1 MCGKQE
7 IFRQKQKRLMIM
19 LLLLFHM
26 KVITVHIRLSKN
38 GERFME
44 RNSRNSQ
51 GYKLESQ
58 IREAYGRVT
67 YSQTC
72 HDKFINRVVKMDDR
86 IKLWQIILS
95 GITTSGFVVAIFSDD
110 KVASILGAV
119 VSLVLLI
126 LNTYIKNFNLS
137 GIAQEHKKA
146 SDLLWKIREEYVS
159 LLTDFEMIDA
169 NEIRNKRDE
178 LQERTAEVYSNSPR
192 TDSRSYQAAQKA
204 LKTEEEQTFSE
215 EEIDVMLP
223 NSIRRCN
230 RKMLE
235 D

>member
-1 MCGKQE
+1 
-7 IFRQKQKRLMIM
+7 
-19 LLLLFHM
+19 
-26 KVITVHIRLSKN
+26 
-38 GERFME
+38 ME

-72 HDKFINRVVKMDDR
+72 HDKCINRTVKLEDR
-86 IKLWQIILS
+86 IKVAQIVLS
-95 GITTSGFVVAIFSDD
+95 AITTSGFVVAIFSDD
-110 KVASILGAV
+110 KIASILGAI

-126 LNTYIKNFNLS
+126 LNTYIKNFDLS

-159 LLTDFEMIDA
+159 LLTDFEMLDA
-169 NEIRNKRDE
+169 NAIRNKRDE
-178 LQERTAEVYSNSPR
+178 LQERTSEVYSNSPR
-192 TDSRSYQAAQKA
+192 TDAKSYTAAQKV

-215 EEIDVMLP
+215 EEIDIMLP

-230 RKMLE
+230 RQMVE
-235 D
+235 

>member
-1 MCGKQE
+1 MD
-7 IFRQKQKRLMIM
+7 
-19 LLLLFHM
+19 
-26 KVITVHIRLSKN
+26 
-38 GERFME
+38 
-44 RNSRNSQ
+44 RNSFSSQ

-58 IREAYGRVT
+58 RREAYGRVT

-72 HDKFINRVVKMDDR
+72 HDKFINRIVRLDDR

-110 KVASILGAV
+110 NVASILGAL
-119 VSLVLLI
+119 VSLALLI

-159 LLTDFEMIDA
+159 LLTDFEMLDES
-169 NEIRNKRDE
+169 EIRNKRDE

-192 TDSRSYQAAQKA
+192 TDSKSYQAAQKA

-215 EEIDVMLP
+215 EEIDIMLP

>member
-1 MCGKQE
+1 
-7 IFRQKQKRLMIM
+7 M
-19 LLLLFHM
+19 LLQLFPM
-26 KVITVHIRLSKN
+26 KIITAHIHLNKN
-38 GERFME
+38 GEKFME

-72 HDKFINRVVKMDDR
+72 HDKFINRVVKLDDR
-86 IKLWQIILS
+86 IKVWQIVLS
-95 GITTSGFVVAIFSDD
+95 GVTTSGFVVTIFSNDNI
-110 KVASILGAV
+110 AGILGAV
-119 VSLVLLI
+119 VSLALLI

-159 LLTDFEMIDA
+159 LLTDFEMLDA
-169 NEIRNKRDE
+169 GEIRNKRDE

-192 TDSRSYQAAQKA
+192 TDAKSYQAAQKA

-215 EEIDVMLP
+215 EEIDIMLP
-223 NSIRRCN
+223 SSIRRCN
-230 RKMLE
+230 RKML
-235 D
+235 DD